1 MFAMYGHGVTLGCS
15 GASRCR
21 GVVRLGFDPKE
32 HCRVWLRPSGVA
44 RDTREVW
51 SPYESCRRWPILRRR
66 VCYRRHVAGLLLH
79 QDLGQRFRPG
89 RRRPKLR
96 VLHRRS
102 EATGRGVSAAAQR
115 SGPAA
120 RRRCRH
126 GPAQCRRHRHHRPAQ
141 PGRGGPRRGCP
152 GRRVQVV
159 RPDGCSAYPPGT
171 VVVVHAVPAMSW
183 WQVVVLAVVQ
193 GVTEFLPVSSSGHLA
208 IVSRVFFA
216 GDAGASFTAVTQL
229 GTEAAVLV
237 YFARD
242 IVRILKAWFS
252 GLRAAAHRT
261 ADFWLGWYVI
271 IGTIPICVLGL
282 FFKDEI
288 RSGVRNLWVIA
299 TALVVFSAVIAL
311 AERIGRQSR
320 VAEQLTWRD
329 AVVVGIAQTLA
340 LVPGVSRSG
349 APISAGLFLGLEREL
364 AARFGFLLAIPAVFA
379 SGLFSLPD
387 AFRPVSEGMSATGPQ
402 LVVAIAIAFVVG
414 LAAVAWFLRFL
425 VRHSMYW
432 FVGYRVAA
440 GVAVLILLA
449 TGVVS
454 AT

>member
-1 MFAMYGHGVTLGCS
+1 
-15 GASRCR
+15 
-21 GVVRLGFDPKE
+21 
-32 HCRVWLRPSGVA
+32 
-44 RDTREVW
+44 
-51 SPYESCRRWPILRRR
+51 
-66 VCYRRHVAGLLLH
+66 
-79 QDLGQRFRPG
+79 
-89 RRRPKLR
+89 
-96 VLHRRS
+96 
-102 EATGRGVSAAAQR
+102 
-115 SGPAA
+115 
-120 RRRCRH
+120 
-126 GPAQCRRHRHHRPAQ
+126 
-141 PGRGGPRRGCP
+141 
-152 GRRVQVV
+152 
-159 RPDGCSAYPPGT
+159 
-171 VVVVHAVPAMSW
+171 MSW
-183 WQVVVLAVVQ
+183 RQVVVLAVVQ
-193 GVTEFLPVSSSGHLA
+193 GLTEFLPVSSSGHLA

-252 GLRAAAHRT
+252 GLRAAVHRT
-261 ADFWLGWYVI
+261 ADYWLGWYVI

-288 RSGVRNLWVIA
+288 RSGVRSLWVIA

-311 AERIGRQSR
+311 AERIGRHS
-320 VAEQLTWRD
+320 RD
-329 AVVVGIAQTLA
+329 ALVVGIAQTLA

-349 APISAGLFLGLEREL
+349 ATISAGLFLGLKREL

-414 LAAVAWFLRFL
+414 LAAVGWFLLFL
-425 VRHSMYW
+425 GRGSMYW
-432 FVGYRVAA
+432 VVGYRVAA
-440 GVAVLILLA
+440 GVIFLLLLA

-454 AT
+454 ATWPP